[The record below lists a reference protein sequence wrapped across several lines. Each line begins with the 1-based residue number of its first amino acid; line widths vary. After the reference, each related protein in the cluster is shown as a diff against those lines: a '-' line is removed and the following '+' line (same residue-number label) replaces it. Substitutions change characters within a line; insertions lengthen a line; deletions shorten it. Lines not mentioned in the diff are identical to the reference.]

1 MNTPAPEEAADAD
14 VYRRVQAANQAQIIS
29 KLLHDLRNPVH
40 SLRITVELFNR
51 LAASQADAS
60 ALLPRAARYAPGA
73 EAAIEAL
80 SRHTERLA
88 VYLQSPR
95 PRALQ
100 PLPLNAC
107 LQEIATLLREAVQ
120 PVDIEVRST
129 LGEDVSVLV
138 DRPRFSHALLA
149 WMRVTAGGVLTADES
164 QGGVSI
170 TTDAASPPA
179 ERDVHALMES
189 AGGRL
194 AGARVLLRRS

>member
-1 MNTPAPEEAADAD
+1 MNTPAPEQAADAAT
-14 VYRRVQAANQAQIIS
+14 YGRVQAANQAQIIS

-51 LAASQADAS
+51 MAASQADAS

-88 VYLQSPR
+88 VYLQR
-95 PRALQ
+95 PRQPAFQ

-107 LQEIATLLREAVQ
+107 LHEIATLLREAAQ
-120 PVDIEVRST
+120 PVDIEVRSS

-149 WMRVTAGGVLTADES
+149 WMRLSAGGVLAADDGP
-164 QGGVSI
+164 GGVSV
-170 TTDAASPPA
+170 TAEAGSPPA
-179 ERDVHALMES
+179 DPDVHALMES